1 MVVLIACSLICA
13 CSEDNNDIVTIPVKT
28 EISTEDIVFCGD
40 ASNQQMQIQFKAGA
54 AWTAMLTTSND
65 WIEITPTHGK
75 AGESTI
81 IITLTKENK
90 SSFTRNAELLVLVDG
105 TSAPYR
111 IKISQESSPEND
123 IKISGE
129 IQNGV
134 MILHTDKSGSNLIGT
149 IKVESSQSW
158 DILPVED
165 NNNWLKFSKKEE
177 TTEGNNKVT
186 YLTVIASYDKF
197 TSSTMSG
204 SFLIGNAGAEPTEIK
219 VEATAFCYIFQEE
232 HAHDAEKE
240 RIEYEFKD
248 TLISGKYQITF
259 YVESN
264 MKWELKEVPEWME
277 IASGIATNQ
286 KDNGELQTKRVGV
299 GLLIKE
305 NALSTEAQ
313 EAVIAIRNNRGS
325 ILKEVLVKFAG
336 LRSDYLEHDF
346 NFPSYDPLGNDF
358 SFEAKASYINPD
370 NRDDW
375 WKKVEIPFNIKT
387 AANYESI
394 EGAPY
399 HLIMCESV
407 NGIIARKEVHW
418 ATLRMGDSSNDQE
431 NKGIYTKE
439 IYITANDR
447 GDEDDQK
454 GITSQTL
461 MREAFI
467 FIVPK
472 GITFDNLFE
481 GDSEL
486 LKAEYADKF
495 SRISQKND
503 HNASYTLLIE
513 GLQNGSSIEI
523 PASGIVQPYKILQT
537 STLQLDYELKRL
549 FFNNSLGEWTEQ
561 LPTSAQSNS
570 ILLEF
575 KEISKNQY
583 NLILNVGANTTGKE
597 RRFRFYISAYV
608 GDGHENVD
616 LFNFEIIQAAN

>member
-1 MVVLIACSLICA
+1 MVVFIACSLICA
-13 CSEDNNDIVTIPVKT
+13 CSEDNNDIVTIPTKT

-40 ASNQQMQIQFKAGA
+40 VSNQQMQIQFKAGA

-65 WIEITPTHGK
+65 WIEVTPTHGN
-75 AGESTI
+75 AGNSTI
-81 IITLTKENK
+81 IITLTKENRN
-90 SSFTRNAELLVLVDG
+90 SFTRNAELLVLVDG
-105 TSAPYR
+105 ESIPYR
-111 IKISQESSPEND
+111 IKITQEASPRND
-123 IKISGE
+123 IKISGD
-129 IQNGV
+129 IHDGV
-134 MILHTDKSGSNLIGT
+134 MTLQTDKSGSNLIGT
-149 IKVESSQSW
+149 LKIESSQPW
-158 DILPVED
+158 DISPIED
-165 NNNWLKFSKKEE
+165 SNNWLKFSKKE
-177 TTEGNNKVT
+177 GNSDNDRKVT

-204 SFLIGNAGAEPTEIK
+204 SFLIGNTGVEPTEIK
-219 VEATAFCYIFQEE
+219 VNATAYCRIFQEE
-232 HAHDAEKE
+232 HAYETEIE
-240 RIEYEFKD
+240 RTEYEFRD

-264 MKWELKEVPEWME
+264 MRWELKEVPEWME
-277 IASGIATNQ
+277 IASEVATNQ
-286 KDNGELQTKRVGV
+286 KDNGELQTTRVGV

-305 NALSTEAQ
+305 DALSIEAQ
-313 EAVIAIRNNRGS
+313 EAVIAIKNSRGS
-325 ILKEVLVKFAG
+325 ILKEVKVTFSG

-346 NFPSYDPLGNDF
+346 SFPSYDPLGNDF
-358 SFEAKASYINPD
+358 SFEAKADYIDPN

-394 EGAPY
+394 EDAPY

-418 ATLRMGDSSNDQE
+418 ATLRMGDSSNNQE

-447 GDEDDQK
+447 GDEDDKK
-454 GITSQTL
+454 GLTSQTL

-472 GITFDNLFE
+472 DITFDNLFE

-523 PASGIVQPYKILQT
+523 PAFGIVQPYKILQT

-575 KEISKNQY
+575 KEISKDQY
-583 NLILNVGANTTGKE
+583 NLVLNVGANTTGKE